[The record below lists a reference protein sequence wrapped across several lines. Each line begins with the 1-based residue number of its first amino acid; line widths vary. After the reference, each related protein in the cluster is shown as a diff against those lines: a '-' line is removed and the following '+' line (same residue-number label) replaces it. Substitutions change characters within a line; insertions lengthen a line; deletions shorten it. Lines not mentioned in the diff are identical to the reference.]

1 MKLRRILAASVAAAM
16 ALSMVAC
23 GSKTTNSGSNGNN
36 NETPATTEKE
46 DVSLVVWGAEE
57 DQKMLQGMID
67 SFKEK
72 YADQANFKIEL
83 GVQSESTAKDT
94 ILTDVEAAAD
104 VYAFADDQL
113 ESLVNAGA
121 LLPVIDDY
129 KDRVST
135 ENGEGSVSAA
145 TYDGTL
151 YAYPMTADNGY
162 FLFYDASYFTEE
174 DVATMDGIL
183 KVCEENGKTF
193 TMQLNSGWYLY
204 SFFQAAGLE
213 LTRNADGSNV
223 CNWNATDTKY
233 KGTDVVETILDM
245 TASSAYKLLTDEE
258 FASGVKD
265 GTVIAG
271 INGTWNAETAAGAWG
286 ENYAAAKLPT
296 VVIAGDEIQMSSFSG
311 YKLIGVNKSTAQPY
325 WASTLADYLTN
336 YDNQVLRFETRG
348 LGPSNT
354 EAAASDAVAA
364 NPAIAALAQQSAYA
378 TVQRVGDAFWSPTE
392 TFGAIMAA
400 QNADGTDLQELLD
413 TMVEG
418 ITAPVE

>member
-245 TASSAYKLLTDEE
+245 TSSSAYKLLTDEE

-286 ENYAAAKLPT
+286 KNYAAAKLPT

>member
-296 VVIAGDEIQMSSFSG
+296 ITIAGDEIQMSSFSG

>member
-245 TASSAYKLLTDEE
+245 TSSSAYKLLTDEE

>member
-286 ENYAAAKLPT
+286 KNYAAAKLPT

>member
-1 MKLRRILAASVAAAM
+1 MKLRRILTASVAAAM

-286 ENYAAAKLPT
+286 KNYAAAKLPT

>member
-245 TASSAYKLLTDEE
+245 TASSADKLLTDEE

-271 INGTWNAETAAGAWG
+271 INGTWNAETAADAWG